1 MFSLLLLCND
11 LVSCQ
16 CYCMF
21 SPLQMEDLRLAH
33 VQSGDSVWLSYSVTV
48 SLYVCV
54 RPFSHH
60 GNLVSHNN
68 SVIRSK
74 NINAHTHR
82 WNKCPASCSFLGVC
96 YWKTKTCFI
105 WRKVETEKEL
115 CVSDTS
121 YWSHCQA

>member
-1 MFSLLLLCND
+1 MSLHFCCVMISSAASATVCSLPSRWQIYNWPMFR
-11 LVSCQ
+11 V
-16 CYCMF
+16 
-21 SPLQMEDLRLAH
+21 
-33 VQSGDSVWLSYSVTV
+33 VTIWLSYSVTV

-60 GNLVSHNN
+60 GNLVSRNN

-74 NINAHTHR
+74 NISAHTHR

-96 YWKTKTCFI
+96 YWGTKPCFI

-121 YWSHCQA
+121 CWSHCQA